1 MSLDD
6 LRKRFPHLGFALYAL
21 TPGGTV
27 TLEVID
33 GGEVYSFAGR
43 TAEAAILKAFP
54 PEPDLPEPINV
65 FE

>member
-6 LRKRFPHLGFALYAL
+6 LRKRFPHLSFALYAM
-21 TPGGTV
+21 TPGGAV

-33 GGEVYSFAGR
+33 GAEVYSFVGR
-43 TAEAAILKAFP
+43 TAEAAITAAFP
-54 PEPDLPEPINV
+54 PDPLLKPINV

>member
-6 LRKRFPHLGFALYAL
+6 LRQRHPQLGFALYAL

-33 GGEVYSFAGR
+33 GSEIYSFVGR
-43 TAEAAILKAFP
+43 TAEEAISQAFP
-54 PEPDLPEPINV
+54 PEPLPEPINV
-65 FE
+65 FD